1 MQSASESIAVPT
13 HNLAAALAYA
23 KDGFLVFPMYEPAE
37 GSKGCTCRKKQ
48 SCTTPGK
55 HPRTS
60 NGFNSASINP
70 AVIEAWW
77 TKSPNANI
85 GIATG
90 RGSNLVVID
99 VDERHGGIATMEKL
113 EENVGETLPATL
125 TAATGNG
132 FHYYFRAPDQPL
144 RSIAGALGTGV
155 DIRAERGCV
164 VAPPSLHANGRR
176 YEFVN
181 PEAEIAVLPKWII
194 DWLQARTEGAVP
206 VDGQS
211 DVSEGIRNERLTS
224 IAGRLRSNGADF
236 TAIRAELVAF
246 NHRWCKPPL
255 PEYEVDA
262 IAKSISKYP
271 VGTGGD
277 TVNDDIPK
285 SSRRNPPWWF
295 PMDVSW
301 WNDNLNI
308 SVMDAEQIG
317 WYISLLLK
325 AWPQGGTLPAN
336 MPQLAKLARAKSLK
350 VFERKGDLLLR
361 EFERHT
367 DDGTDYLVHAVLR
380 EQYAIQ
386 RGKWEQRKEAGLKS
400 AEKRR
405 EAAEASA

>member
-1 MQSASESIAVPT
+1 MKEMVM
-13 HNLAAALAYA
+13 NLKQNVVAAMALAEQ
-23 KDGFLVFPMYEPAE
+23 GFAVFPMYEPAE
-37 GSKGCTCRKKQ
+37 GSQDCSCRKKR
-48 SCTTPGK
+48 SCPTPGK
-55 HPRTS
+55 HPRTR
-60 NGFNSASINP
+60 NGFDAASTDL
-70 AVIEAWW
+70 VQIEAWW

-99 VDERHGGIATMEKL
+99 VDERHDGLATMETL
-113 EENVGETLPATL
+113 QEQIGETLPPTL
-125 TAATGNG
+125 TAVTGNG
-132 FHYYFRAPDQPL
+132 LHYYYRAPEQPL
-144 RSIAGALGTGV
+144 RSVAGALGTGV
-155 DIRAERGCV
+155 DVRAERGCV

-194 DWLQARTEGAVP
+194 DWLQAGTEGAVC
-206 VDGQS
+206 VDGLS
-211 DVSEGIRNERLTS
+211 DVSEGMRNEHLAS
-224 IAGRLRSNGADF
+224 IAGRLRRNGADF
-236 TAIRAELVAF
+236 SAIRAELVAT

-271 VGTGGD
+271 IGIGD
-277 TVNDDIPK
+277 VEGDVPK
-285 SSRRNPPWWF
+285 SSRRNPLWWF

-317 WYISLLLK
+317 WYICLLLK
-325 AWPQGGTLPAN
+325 AWPEGGRLPAN
-336 MPQLAKLARAKSLK
+336 MAELAKLARAKSLK
-350 VFERKGDLLLR
+350 VFERKSDLLLR
-361 EFERHT
+361 EFESLIE
-367 DDGTDYLVHAVLR
+367 DGKDYLVHAVLQD
-380 EQYAIQ
+380 QYVIQ
-386 RGKWEQRKEAGLKS
+386 RGRWEQKKHAGRMS

>member
-1 MQSASESIAVPT
+1 VSHSSIYSDQQVT
-13 HNLAAALAYA
+13 AALKYA
-23 KDGFLVFPMYEPAE
+23 ERGFSVFPMYEPTADLT
-37 GSKGCTCRKKQ
+37 GC
-48 SCTTPGK
+48 SCPKWQKCPNPGK
-55 HPRTS
+55 HPRT
-60 NGFNSASINP
+60 NKGFNSASCQPQEIT
-70 AVIEAWW
+70 AWW
-77 TKSPNANI
+77 SKYPHANL

-90 RGSNLVVID
+90 KRSDLVVID
-99 VDERHGGIATMEKL
+99 VDERHDGKATL
-113 EENVGETLPATL
+113 DALLDAVGEPLPSTL
-125 TAATGNG
+125 TATTGNG
-132 FHYYFRAPDQPL
+132 LHYYFRAPEQRL
-144 RSIAGALGTGV
+144 RSVAGALGAGI
-155 DIRAERGCV
+155 DIRAEHGCV

-181 PEAEIAVLPKWII
+181 PDAEIAELPTWITE
-194 DWLQARTEGAVP
+194 WLQVDTESSAT

-211 DVSEGIRNERLTS
+211 DVSEGMRNERLAS
-224 IAGRLRSNGADF
+224 IAGRLRRNGADF
-236 TAIRAELVAF
+236 SAIRAELVAI

-262 IAKSISKYP
+262 IAKSISKYS
-271 VGTGGD
+271 VGTGDESVEGD
-277 TVNDDIPK
+277 VPK
-285 SSRRNPPWWF
+285 SSRRNPLWWF

-317 WYISLLLK
+317 WYICLLLK
-325 AWPQGGTLPAN
+325 AWPQGGRLPAN
-336 MPQLAKLARAKSLK
+336 MAQLAKLARAKSLK

-367 DDGTDYLVHAVLR
+367 EDGTDYLVHSVLG
-380 EQYAIQ
+380 EQYVIQ